1 MCKLGN
7 AEAARLKPPPLKIA
21 TILGTSP
28 LHEVARESEAIDQT
42 ARESITQ
49 MTEAIKTMGKV
60 IDKNE
65 NENKQLK
72 KKVGQLAPTLQY
84 CTYCNRSGHTDSICQ
99 TKIANE
105 QNWSAN
111 SYLNGG
117 SYNASNQSTGNYNP
131 LPGYNQ
137 QYHLQGNYSS
147 PPVYQDQGQRQ
158 NFQGQ
163 QHQNYQGGWN
173 QNKRWNDRGGYNGHG
188 NYSNRGSYGY
198 GRSRDAN
205 GGNWRRNPGQ
215 GSDGNQN
222 NRSSVGNQQ
231 TLNNDSGGNRYRT
244 NSSDNN
250 NLN

>member
-72 KKVGQLAPTLQY
+72 KKVSQLAPTLQY

-105 QNWSAN
+105 QNQSAN
-111 SYLNGG
+111 SYLNSG
-117 SYNASNQSTGNYNP
+117 SYNASNQSTRNYNP
-131 LPGYNQ
+131 LPSYNQ

-163 QHQNYQGGWN
+163 QHQNYQGVGT
-173 QNKRWNDRGGYNGHG
+173 RIEDGMIEGGIMVMELTQIEEIMVMEEVEMLTVKIGEEILDKVQMG
-188 NYSNRGSYGY
+188 IKIT
-198 GRSRDAN
+198 DPL
-205 GGNWRRNPGQ
+205 WR
-215 GSDGNQN
+215 
-222 NRSSVGNQQ
+222 NQQ
-231 TLNNDSGGNRYRT
+231 TLNNNSGGNRYRT
-244 NSSDNN
+244 NSSDKN